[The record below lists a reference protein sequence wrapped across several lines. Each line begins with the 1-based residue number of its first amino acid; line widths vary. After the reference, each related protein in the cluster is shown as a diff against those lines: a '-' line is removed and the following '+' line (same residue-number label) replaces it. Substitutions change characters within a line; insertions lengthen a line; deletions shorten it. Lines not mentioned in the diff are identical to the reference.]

1 MLVFCLPESISSSFI
16 CTKCYCY
23 LWWRYLWNWAC
34 FNKVIMLWNP
44 SLVLQN
50 AQTYWY
56 DQWIKSHK
64 IMPKSIHSYSVSCLN
79 AAVIFDIGGQ
89 RTMLV
94 PPMNFVLV
102 SFASAQVNRKTP
114 PVFYRGS
121 DINLSY
127 LVSNDHIIFFTQL
140 LQTDLEK
147 IKCMVWS

>member
-1 MLVFCLPESISSSFI
+1 MLVFCLLESISSSFI

-34 FNKVIMLWNP
+34 FNKVLMLWNR

-79 AAVIFDIGGQ
+79 AAVIFDIWGQ

-94 PPMNFVLV
+94 STISKDRMKSTHEFC
-102 SFASAQVNRKTP
+102 ASLLC
-114 PVFYRGS
+114 
-121 DINLSY
+121 LSP
-127 LVSNDHIIFFTQL
+127 SQQENSSCL
-140 LQTDLEK
+140 LQK
-147 IKCMVWS
+147 KWH